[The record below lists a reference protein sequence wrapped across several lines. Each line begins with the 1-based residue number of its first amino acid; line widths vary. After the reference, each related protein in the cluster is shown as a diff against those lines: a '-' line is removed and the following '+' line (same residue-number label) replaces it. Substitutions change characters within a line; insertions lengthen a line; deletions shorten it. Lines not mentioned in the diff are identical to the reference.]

1 MQRRNTI
8 LFLLMSLLVV
18 ALLAIDMMVGSVGIS
33 AGEVWAAITGGECDP
48 IKAKI
53 IIDVRLMKAIVAI
66 LAGAAL
72 AVSGLQM
79 QTLFRNPLAGP
90 YVLGV
95 SSGASLGVALFIL
108 GAPLLGVASSS
119 LLSSLGVAGAAW
131 IGSALVLALVG
142 AVSQRIKDIMV
153 ILILGMMIGSAVSA
167 VVQILQYMSHEE
179 ALKSF
184 VVWTMGSLGDV
195 TSSQLWLVAPAI
207 IAGLVLSVAVIKPMN
222 LMLLGEAYARTM
234 GLNIHRTRSLILLS
248 TTLLAGTVTAFCGP
262 VGFIGLA
269 IPHLARIIFQEADH
283 RVLLP
288 ATALSG
294 AISLLLC
301 DIVSKLLTLPVNTVT
316 ALLGIPIVVWVVVR
330 NKNIV

>member
-1 MQRRNTI
+1 MQNRNKI
-8 LFLLMSLLVV
+8 LFLLLTILIVV
-18 ALLAIDMMVGSVGIS
+18 LFAIDMMVGSVGIS
-33 AGEVWAAITGGECDP
+33 VGEVWAAVTGGECDP

-53 IIDVRLMKAIVAI
+53 IIDIRLMKAIVAI

-72 AVSGLQM
+72 SVSGLQM

-108 GAPLLGVASSS
+108 GAPLMGLSSS
-119 LLSSLGVAGAAW
+119 PILSSLGVAGAAW
-131 IGSALVLALVG
+131 IGSAAVLALV
-142 AVSQRIKDIMV
+142 ATVSRHIKDIMV

-167 VVQILQYMSHEE
+167 IVQILQYMSHEE
-179 ALKSF
+179 ALKGF

-195 TSSQLWLVAPAI
+195 TISQLWLVALAI
-207 IAGLVLSVAVIKPMN
+207 ISGLIISIAVIKPMN

-234 GLNIHRTRSLILLS
+234 GLNIQRTRSLILLS
-248 TTLLAGTVTAFCGP
+248 TTLLAGTTTAFCGP

-269 IPHLARIIFQEADH
+269 IPHLARIIFQNADH

-288 ATALSG
+288 ASMLSG

>member
-1 MQRRNTI
+1 MQRRKTI
-8 LFLLMSLLVV
+8 LFLLLSLLVV

-195 TSSQLWLVAPAI
+195 TTSQLWLVAPAI
-207 IAGLVLSVAVIKPMN
+207 IAGLVL
-222 LMLLGEAYARTM
+222 
-234 GLNIHRTRSLILLS
+234 
-248 TTLLAGTVTAFCGP
+248 
-262 VGFIGLA
+262 
-269 IPHLARIIFQEADH
+269 
-283 RVLLP
+283 
-288 ATALSG
+288 
-294 AISLLLC
+294 
-301 DIVSKLLTLPVNTVT
+301 
-316 ALLGIPIVVWVVVR
+316 
-330 NKNIV
+330 